1 MTGADSVV
9 WELEGCG
16 RPIEQFW
23 EVLLLRNHTISGPE
37 FGVLGLKR
45 LDGNETSVVVDGVY
59 VIVVLGAANRQQIE
73 MLT

>member
-23 EVLLLRNHTISGPE
+23 EVLLLRNLHDQRT
-37 FGVLGLKR
+37 
-45 LDGNETSVVVDGVY
+45 
-59 VIVVLGAANRQQIE
+59 
-73 MLT
+73 